1 MTQAR
6 SRKHKTVR
14 VNFRAVCSETK
25 WGDTLVVVG
34 SSIGGWSP
42 SSGLRMVTD
51 GSLYPEWNCAA
62 AIELSVR
69 DGSRGTPGGY
79 ATEYKL
85 VILRADGSEEWE
97 PLDGNRRIDV
107 GGSAESVRVASTWGR
122 AAGPHDTTVLGPGGG
137 AGAGAASDGE
147 SPAGVTPTVPS
158 GGGGGGRGAPSMLP
172 PSVVAAAAA
181 PPPGLPPE
189 RVPRVGEPLEPI
201 VSMDMSWP
209 PSVASSI
216 DGMVHAGSLD
226 NLLPSAASGG
236 SFGTLAAISAS
247 PARSAEARSSPRA
260 TPPRQSPGRGRRSSK
275 EWAATAEA
283 QALWSHRE

>member
-122 AAGPHDTTVLGPGGG
+122 AAGPHDTTVLGPAEQVLDLMLTTLGPGIYNQ
-137 AGAGAASDGE
+137 AVQDVRAHMQSKLDDLDGE
-147 SPAGVTPTVPS
+147 VYVDDQT
-158 GGGGGGRGAPSMLP
+158 
-172 PSVVAAAAA
+172 
-181 PPPGLPPE
+181 
-189 RVPRVGEPLEPI
+189 
-201 VSMDMSWP
+201 
-209 PSVASSI
+209 
-216 DGMVHAGSLD
+216 
-226 NLLPSAASGG
+226 
-236 SFGTLAAISAS
+236 
-247 PARSAEARSSPRA
+247 
-260 TPPRQSPGRGRRSSK
+260 
-275 EWAATAEA
+275 
-283 QALWSHRE
+283 

>member
-85 VILRADGSEEWE
+85 VILRADGSEE
-97 PLDGNRRIDV
+97 GCSTAT
-107 GGSAESVRVASTWGR
+107 GGSTSAARPRACASRRRG
-122 AAGPHDTTVLGPGGG
+122 AAPPARTTRRCSAGGG
-137 AGAGAASDGE
+137 AGAA
-147 SPAGVTPTVPS
+147 
-158 GGGGGGRGAPSMLP
+158 
-172 PSVVAAAAA
+172 
-181 PPPGLPPE
+181 
-189 RVPRVGEPLEPI
+189 
-201 VSMDMSWP
+201 
-209 PSVASSI
+209 
-216 DGMVHAGSLD
+216 
-226 NLLPSAASGG
+226 
-236 SFGTLAAISAS
+236 
-247 PARSAEARSSPRA
+247 PRA
-260 TPPRQSPGRGRRSSK
+260 TASRRPG
-275 EWAATAEA
+275 
-283 QALWSHRE
+283 

>member
-107 GGSAESVRVASTWGR
+107 GGSAESVAS
-122 AAGPHDTTVLGPGGG
+122 L
-137 AGAGAASDGE
+137 AS
-147 SPAGVTPTVPS
+147 
-158 GGGGGGRGAPSMLP
+158 AP
-172 PSVVAAAAA
+172 
-181 PPPGLPPE
+181 
-189 RVPRVGEPLEPI
+189 
-201 VSMDMSWP
+201 
-209 PSVASSI
+209 
-216 DGMVHAGSLD
+216 
-226 NLLPSAASGG
+226 LPSAS
-236 SFGTLAAISAS
+236 AAISAWND
-247 PARSAEARSSPRA
+247 
-260 TPPRQSPGRGRRSSK
+260 GRRSRILRISRIEK
-275 EWAATAEA
+275 KF
-283 QALWSHRE
+283 R

>member
-122 AAGPHDTTVLGPGGG
+122 SAGPQDTTVLGPGG

-247 PARSAEARSSPRA
+247 PARSAEARSSPRDA
-260 TPPRQSPGRGRRSSK
+260 AAAVAGARPPLLKGVGGDGGGAGAR
-275 EWAATAEA
+275 
-283 QALWSHRE
+283 SHRE

>member
-122 AAGPHDTTVLGPGGG
+122 AAGPNDTTVLGPGGG
-137 AGAGAASDGE
+137 AGAGAAASD
-147 SPAGVTPTVPS
+147 SPSPTT
-158 GGGGGGRGAPSMLP
+158 
-172 PSVVAAAAA
+172 AA
-181 PPPGLPPE
+181 PPAPGGAPASAAAKLPSSVSDAPTMPPPPE

-209 PSVASSI
+209 PSCASSI
-216 DGMVHAGSLD
+216 DGMVPHSGSYND
-226 NLLPSAASGG
+226 LLPHNSSGG
-236 SFGTLAAISAS
+236 ALGAVSAS
-247 PARSAEARSSPRA
+247 PARLTAASPVRA

-275 EWAATAEA
+275 EFLATAATAATVEA
-283 QALWSHRE
+283 HALWSHRE

>member
-107 GGSAESVRVASTWGR
+107 GGSAESVRFMQEQRESVWRPGVQDRVSR
-122 AAGPHDTTVLGPGGG
+122 APVCSSG
-137 AGAGAASDGE
+137 ADMGL
-147 SPAGVTPTVPS
+147 PS
-158 GGGGGGRGAPSMLP
+158 GG
-172 PSVVAAAAA
+172 AAAA
-181 PPPGLPPE
+181 
-189 RVPRVGEPLEPI
+189 
-201 VSMDMSWP
+201 
-209 PSVASSI
+209 
-216 DGMVHAGSLD
+216 
-226 NLLPSAASGG
+226 
-236 SFGTLAAISAS
+236 
-247 PARSAEARSSPRA
+247 
-260 TPPRQSPGRGRRSSK
+260 
-275 EWAATAEA
+275 
-283 QALWSHRE
+283 